1 LCSQAFVRST
11 GQRSR
16 ASGSGVFAPPAA
28 AAPDHPRLRR
38 RWLAAGTLPRDP
50 RLDRALPQ
58 LLAQRLGVVAAVGPQ
73 LARAQP
79 ASEQLV
85 HQRQQVALLVLVAGR
100 QPDRQRGAGRVDR

>member
-16 ASGSGVFAPPAA
+16 ASGSGVFARRRR
-28 AAPDHPRLRR
+28 PRQIILRR

-85 HQRQQVALLVLVAGR
+85 HQRQQLALLVLVAGR
-100 QPDRQRGAGRVDR
+100 QPDRQRRAGRVDR